1 MLTLLLLLVLI
12 TPPGLVDDGPRRLR
26 HSPPSGTGNCE
37 LPAEILQPR
46 AGKEDY
52 LTSVLLSGCSASLAG
67 LSGFC
72 FFYSSRL
79 FFSTLYFCLAS
90 ISISLH
96 QFCRVPAILVSHL
109 SPGLL
114 DQFWD
119 QSKLQSS
126 KSGLFGAPSFTNAS
140 WKSVEILTAYF
151 HHAARRRGRKVV
163 LVRVLFYMNRTI
175 SADTK
180 YNLMNI

>member
-96 QFCRVPAILVSHL
+96 QCCRVPAILVTHL

-126 KSGLFGAPSFTNAS
+126 KSGLFGS
-140 WKSVEILTAYF
+140 SVIYKCYLEVCRNIDC
-151 HHAARRRGRKVV
+151 
-163 LVRVLFYMNRTI
+163 LFSLCR
-175 SADTK
+175 STK
-180 YNLMNI
+180 RAQSGPGTGSLLYEWNHICRY